1 MLEMEA
7 TGDIIPGLQVNAACF
22 NIVMVCWSRLRTK
35 ESADKVQSIF
45 DRLVELSKTDTA
57 KTPIGGSYMALI
69 HTWSSIDPAK
79 AEEAFRKWKEEHDNG
94 TCEIRLDSKLFSTL
108 VGGWYNSK
116 VPDRA
121 ERCDALL
128 QYALATDSDLKYEPT
143 VVIFNMTINAWC
155 RKATVEGVER
165 GEALLRQMSSNSSFS
180 CRPTVGTYV
189 PIILGWAVLGR
200 VEQAEGLLRECF
212 ETNEDRGRHKS
223 KKHHYLD
230 TRTFNYVLKGW
241 LSKATVLPEAAER
254 AEELLLNMPRLGVK
268 PNLASFQYVLDAR
281 RRSRSRYLGV
291 NHDAS
296 TPPKV
301 QEVLSLLDHEH
312 RHGGLG
318 TSETGRVSYLT
329 VRQGWSL
336 LAV

>member
-1 MLEMEA
+1 
-7 TGDIIPGLQVNAACF
+7 
-22 NIVMVCWSRLRTK
+22 
-35 ESADKVQSIF
+35 
-45 DRLVELSKTDTA
+45 
-57 KTPIGGSYMALI
+57 
-69 HTWSSIDPAK
+69 
-79 AEEAFRKWKEEHDNG
+79 
-94 TCEIRLDSKLFSTL
+94 
-108 VGGWYNSK
+108 
-116 VPDRA
+116 
-121 ERCDALL
+121 LL
-128 QYALATDSDLKYEPT
+128 QYALATDSDLKFEPT
-143 VVIFNMTINAWC
+143 VVVFNMTINAWC
-155 RKATVEGVER
+155 RKGTVEGVER
-165 GEALLRQMSSNSSFS
+165 GEALLRQMESVSSNSSSSSSYFS
-180 CRPTVGTYV
+180 CRPTIGTYV
-189 PIILGWAVLGR
+189 PIIQSWAVLGQVDR
-200 VEQAEGLLRECF
+200 AEGLLRECF
-212 ETNEDRGRHKS
+212 ETSHRQEEVEGRHS
-223 KKHHYLD
+223 KTKKQHYLD

-241 LSKATVLPEAAER
+241 LSKANVPRAKALPEAAER

-291 NHDAS
+291 DEYVT